1 MRPAVERAGFRLVRQ
16 SGSHQ
21 IFKNAAGVRIT
32 LPMHS
37 GLIVHPKILRRIIA
51 DMGLTAEQ
59 FEALL

>member
-1 MRPAVERAGFRLVRQ
+1 
-16 SGSHQ
+16 
-21 IFKNAAGVRIT
+21 
-32 LPMHS
+32 MHS